1 MLLAGLTTAADWI
14 ASNETRFPK
23 TQPFPDDYFAPAQQ
37 RAKTALHDVRWKT
50 SDADPVAIRPFADV
64 FEYRLGQQPPRPL
77 RRRVEELGV
86 KLDGPASV
94 LIEAPVGEG
103 KTEAALV
110 RHRSPPGIPRLRP
123 LTRAGSPGAVLRSV
137 PPRRF
142 AEIHTGMMRR
152 FVYDIADL
160 YKTELT
166 VPVAFRQASTDR
178 RMLERFV
185 TIGTCRNWFDS
196 YRVHWPDLIPRF
208 PNSLRCAD
216 VRQAPHF
223 RIRGAAR
230 PVFAGHLRAGHGVD
244 ARARPVYFRRVERSS
259 ADTI

>member
-137 PPRRF
+137 PPSAVRRNPHRHD
-142 AEIHTGMMRR
+142 AELRLRHRR
-152 FVYDIADL
+152 PLQDRADRPRGL
-160 YKTELT
+160 
-166 VPVAFRQASTDR
+166 PASFDR
-178 RMLERFV
+178 PS
-185 TIGTCRNWFDS
+185 N
-196 YRVHWPDLIPRF
+196 
-208 PNSLRCAD
+208 A
-216 VRQAPHF
+216 
-223 RIRGAAR
+223 
-230 PVFAGHLRAGHGVD
+230 
-244 ARARPVYFRRVERSS
+244 
-259 ADTI
+259 